1 MLPPSD
7 AKSSG
12 VDDELGRETLA
23 VLEWSADDR
32 EDNWLISYADLLS
45 VIFTMVVLLFGR
57 MTVVAQTP
65 AAEEPAPEVV
75 AEATATPDA
84 TAAVRLISEPAV
96 APKPVAESA
105 PDQNAVVPDLEAT
118 TVEPPADP
126 VANDSAP
133 TADLAQDES
142 LPLPESPSRE
152 DRVADLIEQRFRGQ
166 IAATRREHGLEITIP
181 EVALF
186 DSARATLHE
195 SARPVLDELAAT
207 LREGGETRISV
218 EGHTD
223 NVPVQGGQFA
233 SNWDLASARANAVA
247 RYLLEHGFEP
257 ARLQSVSYA
266 DTRPVASNDSEQGRA
281 ANRRV
286 ELQIG
291 FIDGTEQRV
300 VLP

>member
-1 MLPPSD
+1 MLPPSEP
-7 AKSSG
+7 KSAG

-23 VLEWSADDR
+23 VVEWTADDR

-65 AAEEPAPEVV
+65 AVEEPASEVV
-75 AEATATPDA
+75 AHTTDAPEATPAMHM
-84 TAAVRLISEPAV
+84 ISEPAAGQSAV
-96 APKPVAESA
+96 APDVGAAAVAT
-105 PDQNAVVPDLEAT
+105 PDL
-118 TVEPPADP
+118 

-133 TADLAQDES
+133 PGALAQDES
-142 LPLPESPSRE
+142 LPLPESSSRE

-186 DSARATLHE
+186 DSARAALHE

-207 LREGGETRISV
+207 LREGGEARISV

-233 SNWDLASARANAVA
+233 SNWDLASSRANAVA
-247 RYLLEHGFEP
+247 RYLLEQGFEP
-257 ARLQSVSYA
+257 SRLQSVSYT
-266 DTRPVASNDSEQGRA
+266 DTRPVASNDNEQGRA

-300 VLP
+300 ALP

>member
-1 MLPPSD
+1 MLPPSERTS
-7 AKSSG
+7 AG
-12 VDDELGRETLA
+12 ADDDVARGTLA
-23 VLEWSADDR
+23 VLEWNADDR

-65 AAEEPAPEVV
+65 VVDEPPEPREAVAVVVPEAPRVAPAAAAAVAAPEPAAEPTTEAGRVARPRDLAADEPE
-75 AEATATPDA
+75 
-84 TAAVRLISEPAV
+84 
-96 APKPVAESA
+96 
-105 PDQNAVVPDLEAT
+105 
-118 TVEPPADP
+118 
-126 VANDSAP
+126 P
-133 TADLAQDES
+133 TADLAAEDSAPRADLARDQS
-142 LPLPESPSRE
+142 LPLPGEPSRE

-186 DSARATLHE
+186 DSARAALHE
-195 SARPVLDELAAT
+195 SARPVLAELAAT
-207 LREGGETRISV
+207 LREGGEARISV

-247 RYLLEHGFEP
+247 RYLLEQGFEP
-257 ARLQSVSYA
+257 SRLQSVSFA
-266 DTRPVASNDSEQGRA
+266 DTRPVASNDSEDGRA

-291 FIDGTEQRV
+291 FIDEN
-300 VLP
+300 